1 MQRSEQNTLKAAF
14 EHLKKDI
21 VYPATKDDI
30 LMACN
35 NFEEIPASERDWF
48 YRTLPD
54 QEFSSAEDVV
64 NSLIN
69 EV

>member
-1 MQRSEQNTLKAAF
+1 MPRSEQNTLKAAF
-14 EHLKKDI
+14 EHLKKD
-21 VYPATKDDI
+21 VAYPATKDDI
-30 LMACN
+30 ITACN

-54 QEFSSAEDVV
+54 RGYGSAEEVIT
-64 NSLIN
+64 SLID

>member
-1 MQRSEQNTLKAAF
+1 MQRIEQNTLKAAF
-14 EHLKKDI
+14 VHLKKD
-21 VYPATKDDI
+21 VAYPATKDDI
-30 LMACN
+30 MTACN

-54 QEFSSAEDVV
+54 REYSNAEEVV
-64 NSLIN
+64 KSLID